1 MKCLTCPTLP
11 THLELLFILTTE
23 DIVPSVL
30 VFAAWPL
37 YNSSLPVVL
46 FLLSEVNAL
55 FISHPSSDTLLR
67 ANLNESMFFLRKVN
81 SWAVSWWPFPLCIL
95 LLGGCCS
102 PTSAVISSSSIRM
115 YCCLSSSEDNRPE
128 WCMYWTHSKICLW
141 TSQYLRWV
149 YAIKLIM
156 IGELPKWKHIIALL
170 IFSLGKQR

>member
-1 MKCLTCPTLP
+1 MPNLSNPSNTFRAALYPYNRRYCSISASVCSMTPLQLQFTCCFVSSFWGKCP
-11 THLELLFILTTE
+11 FYK
-23 DIVPSVL
+23 PSL
-30 VFAAWPL
+30 VWHFAQSKFKW
-37 YNSSLPVVL
+37 VK
-46 FLLSEVNAL
+46 
-55 FISHPSSDTLLR
+55 
-67 ANLNESMFFLRKVN
+67 FFLRKVN
-81 SWAVSWWPFPLCIL
+81 SWAVSWCSFPLCIL

-115 YCCLSSSEDNRPE
+115 YCCLSSSEDNHPE